1 MNRRNFVAAV
11 PVLAA
16 GLTGFSPLLAS
27 PMANGVSEQALMA
40 GFNTFFDEQRS
51 SVSSS
56 EKAVID
62 QLCTPV
68 SSPKFIGN
76 KLTFKVKSGETASL
90 FHHKGELKI
99 VFA

>member
-27 PMANGVSEQALMA
+27 SMANGASEQAIMA
-40 GFNTFFDEQRS
+40 GFNTFFATQRS
-51 SVSSS
+51 AVPSS
-56 EKAVID
+56 ERAIMD
-62 QLCTPV
+62 QLATPV
-68 SSPKFIGN
+68 SSPKFVDG
-76 KLTFKVKSGETASL
+76 KLTFKVKSGQTATL

-99 VFA
+99 AFA